1 MYMYAENTTTKG
13 LGNQELYGQ
22 GFTYAHRLPD
32 DPRVDRSNIEQRI
45 KAKEFDLIVYG
56 DAYRGTPIL
65 DVVTASY
72 SPSQVA
78 FIDGEDW
85 QDWSGVSR
93 RSELLNK
100 GTYFLREMPD
110 GCPAL

>member
-1 MYMYAENTTTKG
+1 MYAENTTTKG
-13 LGNQELYGQ
+13 LGNQELYGH
-22 GFTYAHRLPD
+22 GFAYAHRLPD

-56 DAYRGTPIL
+56 DAYRGTPML
-65 DVVTASY
+65 DVVTVSY

-78 FIDGEDW
+78 FIDGDDW